1 MTGAQPEAAR
11 SVRIPYSLAGDTL
24 EGKLRVFARHA
35 RHPHRGLILL
45 HPLST
50 LGGSMNDAVLAEL
63 WRAAQATKAFGAV
76 LAYNQRGVGSS
87 GGSNLGSAISRMVRR
102 VTQRDQEKDATDVF
116 RAIEYMVGV
125 IEEAVG
131 TSRPVE
137 ICLVGYSYGSA
148 LACQAIDHKNVVSCI
163 AISPPI
169 GKFASFFLPAR
180 EHFLALLQIQPNDQ
194 RRRLVVIGN
203 CDQYTTEETLIDFVL
218 LNALKAGEAKLAVD
232 HQAAA
237 AEGGNASAL
246 VRRRL
251 SLKEGVHER
260 LAVEVFDRNDH
271 FWANDLAAMVE
282 RVLKF
287 GAS

>member
-11 SVRIPYSLAGDTL
+11 SVRIPYSLTDTL
-24 EGKLRVFARHA
+24 EGKLRVFGRHA
-35 RHPHRGLILL
+35 RRPHRGLILL

-50 LGGSMNDAVLAEL
+50 LGGSMNDAVLTEL

-87 GGSNLGSAISRMVRR
+87 GGSNLGSAISRMVHR
-102 VTQRDQEKDATDVF
+102 VTQRDQEKDAIDVF

-232 HQAAA
+232 HQAAEE
-237 AEGGNASAL
+237 EGDASAL

-251 SLKEGVHER
+251 ALKEGVHER
-260 LAVEVFDRNDH
+260 LLVEVFDRNDH

-282 RVLKF
+282 RVLVF
-287 GAS
+287 GAA